1 MKRGGLQV
9 LRGKKD
15 PSKELLEC
23 WSAVENAG
31 EGVPFIFSKEGIKED
46 HSRCSDMCS
55 LEAGRN
61 RTNRKGRNS
70 QQTERQGKEQGQSKN
85 PTVSPMG
92 Q

>member
-46 HSRCSDMCS
+46 VLTC
-55 LEAGRN
+55 A
-61 RTNRKGRNS
+61 
-70 QQTERQGKEQGQSKN
+70 
-85 PTVSPMG
+85 P
-92 Q
+92 

>member
-31 EGVPFIFSKEGIKED
+31 EWVPFIFSKEGIKED
-46 HSRCSDMCS
+46 VLTC
-55 LEAGRN
+55 A
-61 RTNRKGRNS
+61 
-70 QQTERQGKEQGQSKN
+70 
-85 PTVSPMG
+85 P
-92 Q
+92 